1 MVLGFFGTP
10 CSYTCLNLHLNG
22 PKGCMFMIS
31 SINHALNLNTLRACL
46 VQIGP
51 QSGHGKYNE
60 HAYHAASQSDNLL
73 MLCKISVVIDR
84 AV

>member
-1 MVLGFFGTP
+1 
-10 CSYTCLNLHLNG
+10 
-22 PKGCMFMIS
+22 MFMIS

-60 HAYHAASQSDNLL
+60 HAYHAVT
-73 MLCKISVVIDR
+73 KPDR
-84 AV
+84 QLGHAM